1 MSSDKHKYS
10 DLPSNLNNRIQ
21 NIQKK
26 RSVTK
31 KDIHPESLRLPD
43 WPEAV
48 RSIPNP
54 FLRSALFS
62 VRITKCGAIP
72 YLEKQEIYSQKGVS
86 IFYTGALLSQY
97 DLDVWQTIMHIA
109 NKKNAT
115 KITCTGYEILKQL
128 GKTDTSYNRK
138 KLDSSL
144 SRMKA
149 TGLKIKFGY
158 YSYEGSL
165 INDVYR
171 DESSP
176 QNASKPYTINLNPK
190 LQVLFEPNQFT
201 QIERDI
207 RRALAGKP
215 IAQWLYGYYTS
226 HANPLPLKP
235 ETIRKLS
242 GSNAQKIGEF
252 KDNLLKSFRIISDVS
267 SKYNQKFTAE
277 IKSDGLI
284 YVTTHKTKT
293 KKKFLAKQTRKILPS
308 NYP

>member
-1 MSSDKHKYS
+1 MSSDKQNNCG
-10 DLPSNLNNRIQ
+10 LPSNLNDRIQ
-21 NIQKK
+21 DIQKK
-26 RSVTK
+26 RSVAK
-31 KDIHPESLRLPD
+31 KDTKPKNLRLPN

-62 VRITKCGAIP
+62 VRKTKCGTIP
-72 YLEKQEIYSQKGVS
+72 YLEQQEIYSQKGVS
-86 IFYTGALLSQY
+86 IYYTGALLSQY

-109 NKKNAT
+109 NKRNSSE
-115 KITCTGYEILKQL
+115 ISCTGYEMIKILD
-128 GKTDTSYNRK
+128 KTDTSYNRN

-149 TGLKIKFGY
+149 TGLKIKFGN

-171 DESSP
+171 DESDKR
-176 QNASKPYTINLNPK
+176 NARKPYTINLNPK
-190 LQVLFEPNQFT
+190 LQTLFGPNQFT
-201 QIERDI
+201 QIQWNI

-226 HANPLPLKP
+226 HANPHPLKP

-252 KDNLLKSFRIISDVS
+252 KDNLLKSFQIISNVS
-267 SKYNQKFTAE
+267 SKFGQTFNAE
-277 IKSDGLI
+277 IKDDGLI

-293 KKKFLAKQTRKILPS
+293 KKKFLAKHPRKILPS